1 MLVEAVVRGGKNQS
15 LLESAAELVNSVAKE
30 GMKEAGGSDEAGGRL
45 SGYKELAR
53 QNRDLAGWICIE
65 GTGIDYP
72 VMQTEEEDFYLNH
85 NFRRE
90 SSAYGVPFVDRACE
104 LGEGCRN
111 VVLYGHHMKDGS
123 MFADLVRYAEKSFY
137 EEHPVI
143 RFDTLDECGE
153 YQITGVLIVPAVEA
167 EMEFYTNMQAGD
179 EWQYKKFVNEV
190 TRCSLY
196 DCGVEIGESASLL
209 TLITCEYSMKEGRMV
224 VVARKIS

>member
-1 MLVEAVVRGGKNQS
+1 MLVEAVVRGRKNQS
-15 LLESAAELVNSVAKE
+15 LLESAAELVNSVAKNE
-30 GMKEAGGSDEAGGRL
+30 MKEAGGSDEADGRL
-45 SGYKELAR
+45 SGYEELAQ

-65 GTGIDYP
+65 GTGINYP
-72 VMQTEEEDFYLNH
+72 VMQTEEEEFYLNH
-85 NFRRE
+85 NFRGE
-90 SSAYGVPFVDRACE
+90 SSAYGVPFVDQACE

-167 EMEFYTNMQAGD
+167 EKEFYANMQAGD
-179 EWQYKKFVNEV
+179 ERQYEKFVNEV
-190 TRCSLY
+190 TRRSLY
-196 DCGVEIGESASLL
+196 DCGVEIGENASLL
-209 TLITCEYSMKEGRMV
+209 TLITCEYSTKEGRMI